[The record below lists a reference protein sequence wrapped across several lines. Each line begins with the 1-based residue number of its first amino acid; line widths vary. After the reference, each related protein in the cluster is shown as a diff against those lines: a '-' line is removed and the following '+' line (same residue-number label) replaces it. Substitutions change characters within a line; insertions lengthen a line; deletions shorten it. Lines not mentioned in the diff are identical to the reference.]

1 MSAIPKNRAP
11 PVVEIT
17 GFHPKER
24 QRPMESRRNAP
35 LFLSRRKSLALPATL
50 VEIPRNL
57 NGRTSRRKPSDSI
70 SQDSCHSCHSSLGI
84 LECSRTEYRS
94 HNVEIDS
101 EEPWRL
107 IEFVA
112 IPISIWEFVFEYSH
126 RRMPSRDSRRRRKSI
141 RSINPVSSV
150 RYKMQTTSVDRF
162 IKMTIYV
169 VLYPL
174 NLCICLYKHEEFG
187 ADVFAA

>member
-1 MSAIPKNRAP
+1 M
-11 PVVEIT
+11 
-17 GFHPKER
+17 
-24 QRPMESRRNAP
+24 
-35 LFLSRRKSLALPATL
+35 ALPATL

-57 NGRTSRRKPSDSI
+57 NGRTSRRKPPSDSI

-107 IEFVA
+107 IEFVVA

-126 RRMPSRDSRRRRKSI
+126 RRMPSRDLRRKRKSI

-150 RYKMQTTSVDRF
+150 RYKMQTTSADRF

-174 NLCICLYKHEEFG
+174 NLCICLYKHEEVG

>member
-1 MSAIPKNRAP
+1 MKDRVANDPRKRVQVFPVSRSAVCFHGCVPAPFGIVRAAASGTQSPLLSAIPRNRAP
-11 PVVEIT
+11 RCRNNRFSP
-17 GFHPKER
+17 ER
-24 QRPMESRRNAP
+24 TSEDRWNREGTL
-35 LFLSRRKSLALPATL
+35 LFLSRRTSLALPVTL
-50 VEIPRNL
+50 VQIPRNL

-107 IEFVA
+107 IEFVVA

-126 RRMPSRDSRRRRKSI
+126 RRMSSR
-141 RSINPVSSV
+141 N
-150 RYKMQTTSVDRF
+150 
-162 IKMTIYV
+162 IY
-169 VLYPL
+169 
-174 NLCICLYKHEEFG
+174 
-187 ADVFAA
+187 